1 MLAGAPARI
10 IYYCDRSHLRR
21 SKGGKNAQGLSA
33 TKKMQPSFPDPDPDL
48 SHNNET
54 SLPLLAITPNRS
66 TSKQNDISIDDEPE
80 TSQTEPHSRAGAEI
94 LQGNSARLW
103 ASAVHIV
110 PMVVGIIL
118 VRMSVRRWYWFNE
131 ELTGFALLDFPFYG
145 STDTIRNAL
154 QLVAKLYELVVVA
167 SLATLTLKV
176 FKRQLVESKLPIGLL
191 TGAYRVGDIRYIF
204 SPSFVV
210 GLNSLVGPAS
220 AILMVPE
227 LDWYPVRYAFDEL
240 PGPVVTF
247 YDRAPSHTWPDVLEA
262 SALLDSLE
270 GCDSDIGGYPFWCPA
285 GGFPEIRNWVSGW
298 RISLLRNHI
307 VERFTEVRSSWEQ
320 RKCSCKVT

>member
-1 MLAGAPARI
+1 
-10 IYYCDRSHLRR
+10 LRR

-94 LQGNSARLW
+94 LLGNSARLW
-103 ASAVHIV
+103 ASVVHIV
-110 PMVVGIIL
+110 LMVVGIIL
-118 VRMSVRRWYWFNE
+118 VRMNVRRWYWFNE
-131 ELTGFALLDFPFYG
+131 ELTGFALLDFPFYS

-210 GLNSLVGPAS
+210 GLNSPNTLLAVLLFVNTMVATLVGPAS

-227 LDWYPVRYAFDEL
+227 LDWYPARYAFGEL

-247 YDRAPSHTWPDVLEA
+247 YDRAPNHTWPDVLEHPHSSTALRAAIPISAVILFGAQLEA
-262 SALLDSLE
+262 S
-270 GCDSDIGGYPFWCPA
+270 P
-285 GGFPEIRNWVSGW
+285 
-298 RISLLRNHI
+298 
-307 VERFTEVRSSWEQ
+307 RFATG
-320 RKCSCKVT
+320 